1 MMKVCNSTSPKAK
14 HLLYAA
20 YYNIGRAYFQGYGI
34 RRCDDTAERWV
45 GELIKGDTSV
55 DFIADKEIKISV
67 LY

>member
-45 GELIKGDTSV
+45 GWRGDTMV
-55 DFIADKEIKISV
+55 DLTADKI
-67 LY
+67 